1 VLPDYSRQTL
11 LKEVGPSG
19 QAKLGASRVLI
30 VGVGGLGSPVT
41 QYLAGAGVGCLG
53 LVDPDDLE
61 ASNLQRQPIYAA
73 AEVGQSKV
81 ALAQAAAL
89 RINPSIR
96 VETHAVRL
104 SADNALDLIAAYDL
118 VVECSDNFRTKF
130 LVNDAAVLAG
140 RAAVFAS
147 VYQFEGQL
155 MVYRPAPEHACL
167 RCLWADAVADGV
179 VGTCAEAGVL
189 GPVPG
194 VFGSLQ
200 ALIAL
205 KLLLGVAGTLA
216 GELLLLDFMSFSSTK
231 LKAPR
236 RRECAAPD
244 CAHIR
249 GMRGGVHAE
258 TEDLEVHLNSL
269 DEAGDC
275 SLIDLR
281 TADEVARMPARGRH
295 IEMSMLLADPTVLSP
310 DGRYLLL
317 CASGKRSLV
326 AARALRSKGFKV
338 ESLAGGLNSLPR
350 DQIPP
355 NQLKP
360 KLSQ

>member
-1 VLPDYSRQTL
+1 MLPDYSRQTL

-140 RAAVFAS
+140 RSAVFAS

-155 MVYRPAPEHACL
+155 QVYQPAPEHACL
-167 RCLWADAVADGV
+167 RCLWTDALEDGV

-200 ALIAL
+200 ALLAL
-205 KLLLGVAGTLA
+205 KLLLGIERTLA
-216 GELLLLDFMSFSSTK
+216 GELLLMDFMSFSSTR

-236 RRECAAPD
+236 RRECAAPA

-249 GMRGGVHAE
+249 GIRDGIRGGIRAE
-258 TEDLEVHLNSL
+258 PEDLEVHLHSL
-269 DEAGDC
+269 DEAGDR
-275 SLIDLR
+275 SLIDVR

-295 IEMSMLLADPTVLSP
+295 VEMSTLLADPTVLSP
-310 DGRYLLL
+310 DGRYLLF
-317 CASGKRSLV
+317 CASGKRSL
-326 AARALRSKGFKV
+326 AAAQALRSKGFKV
-338 ESLAGGLNSLPR
+338 ESLAGGLNSL
-350 DQIPP
+350 
-355 NQLKP
+355 KP
-360 KLSQ
+360 

>member
-19 QAKLGASRVLI
+19 QARLGASRVLI

-53 LVDPDDLE
+53 LVDADRLE
-61 ASNLQRQPIYAA
+61 AGNLHRQPIYCAA
-73 AEVGQSKV
+73 DVGRSKV

-96 VETHAVRL
+96 IEPHAVRL
-104 SADNALDLIAAYDL
+104 TADNALDLVSAYDL

-155 MVYRPAPEHACL
+155 QVYRPTPDHACL
-167 RCLWADAVADGV
+167 RCVWLEASADGV

-205 KLLLGVAGTLA
+205 KLLLGIAGTLS
-216 GELLLLDFMSFSSTK
+216 GELLLMDFMSFAGTK

-249 GMRGGVHAE
+249 ALPGE
-258 TEDLEVHLNSL
+258 PEVKLGSL
-269 DEAGDC
+269 DEATDYC
-275 SLIDLR
+275 LIDVR
-281 TADEVARMPARGRH
+281 TDEEVARLPTRARH
-295 IEMSMLLADPTVLSP
+295 VEFSMLLADPSVLSP
-310 DGRYLLL
+310 DRRYLLV
-317 CASGKRSLV
+317 CASGKRSLA
-326 AARALRSKGFKV
+326 AARALRSQGFKV
-338 ESLAGGLNSLPR
+338 DSLAGGLNSLEP
-350 DQIPP
+350 
-355 NQLKP
+355 
-360 KLSQ
+360 